1 MNNMQNWRTLWT
13 TTHQCTRPP
22 LESMQ
27 PITFVNP
34 YLSIWSHSFCF
45 CYLLRHL
52 GSFIFSLPFSSFLFF
67 WPNPFSFTPLPF
79 LDNVQSCLDLY
90 CKEGKSWPC
99 HGGSGIHE
107 GYEFPRKNHVVVDV
121 FCNLIMPSLSFMG
134 NSLALDDYSSLNIFL
149 QKIYILKFWILY
161 IIFSIL

>member
-1 MNNMQNWRTLWT
+1 MNYNTPMYPPPFRINA
-13 TTHQCTRPP
+13 THNFCKSLFIYLISQLFLLLPFEASGF
-22 LESMQ
+22 LYFLF
-27 PITFVNP
+27 TF
-34 YLSIWSHSFCF
+34 LFF
-45 CYLLRHL
+45 
-52 GSFIFSLPFSSFLFF
+52 SFIF

-121 FCNLIMPSLSFMG
+121 FCNLIMPPHYPLWV
-134 NSLALDDYSSLNIFL
+134 
-149 QKIYILKFWILY
+149 ILWPWM
-161 IIFSIL
+161 IIHL